1 MGLLVSEWRDESK
14 LGFVRMGV
22 NEEPRKPCC
31 EESGPETCILI
42 LVSEPQGV
50 GALST
55 REWCPS
61 AEGWV
66 RLAPKTAATPRRA
79 RVRKLTALD
88 ST

>member
-1 MGLLVSEWRDESK
+1 MRSPESLVARRAASR
-14 LGFVRMGV
+14 R
-22 NEEPRKPCC
+22 R
-31 EESGPETCILI
+31 ILI
-42 LVSEPQGV
+42 LGSEPQEV